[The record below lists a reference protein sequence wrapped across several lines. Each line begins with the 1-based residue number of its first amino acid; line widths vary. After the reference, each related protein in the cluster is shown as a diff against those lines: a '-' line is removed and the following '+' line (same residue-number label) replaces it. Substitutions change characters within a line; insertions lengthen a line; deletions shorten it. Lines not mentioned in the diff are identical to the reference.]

1 MSLDNRQILELA
13 RQGLS
18 AQEIAD
24 ALGYDVEAVSFVLVN
39 DREVASKI
47 ERADTN
53 KLEAE
58 FQSLEDLAIGAI
70 REVLTDSDVKAS
82 TKMNAAAYV
91 LDQRL
96 GLKAPKTLNMTFNIV
111 EFNDRLREVKRRK
124 AELEAVTVES
134 TSKLIAA

>member
-39 DREVASKI
+39 DREVSSKI
-47 ERADTN
+47 EKADTN

-58 FQSLEDLAIGAI
+58 FQSLEELALATLKSVMVDD
-70 REVLTDSDVKAS
+70 EAKAS
-82 TKMNAAAYV
+82 TRLNAATYV
-91 LDQRL
+91 IDQRL

-134 TSKLIAA
+134 TRKLIAA